1 MIKELEDYSWFPP
14 LLRRYQMDY
23 IGSLVSW
30 LGVYRPLIPVAAQM
44 VNVNDPVIVQDL
56 CSGSGIPAIY
66 MQHQVKLIL
75 KTLLSDKY
83 PVIAFANS
91 EELEYIKLPVDVLA
105 LIPQH
110 RICYTMYNGFHH
122 FSPGDQAALIKK
134 MVEGRNGFLFAEILE
149 PRIFT
154 MIKIL
159 LTATLLQVFTAPF
172 IKPFSLKRLFFTY
185 IIPVN
190 LFTVLYDGI
199 ISVIRSGSVNQYRKL
214 FEELSSDDFE
224 VAVGRFNNWKGP
236 VIYIKGNPLP
246 R

>member
-30 LGVYRPLIPVAAQM
+30 LRVYRPLMPVVAQM
-44 VNVNDPVIVQDL
+44 VNADHGVMIQDL

-66 MQHQVKLIL
+66 IQQHIKHFP

-83 PVIAFANS
+83 PDPAFTDAA
-91 EELEYIKLPVDVLA
+91 ELEYIKSPVDVLA

-110 RICYTMYNGFHH
+110 GICYTMYNSIHH
-122 FSPGDQAALIKK
+122 LSPGDQITLVKK
-134 MVEGRNGFLFAEILE
+134 MIASRNNFLFAEILE
-149 PRIFT
+149 PGIFT
-154 MIKIL
+154 MIKIIL
-159 LTATLLQVFTAPF
+159 SATLLQLFTAPF

-185 IIPVN
+185 IIPFN

-199 ISVIRSGSVNQYRKL
+199 ISVIKSGSVNRYRKL
-214 FEELSSDDFE
+214 FERLSTNDFE
-224 VAVGRFNNWKGP
+224 VSVGRFNNWKGP